1 METSTTFATLVVLAL
16 SGLAASAQTRV
27 WVGPLPEKKETASAG
42 EVLKF
47 EDTSI
52 NYGPR
57 VRVRVLRPEGV
68 YEIDNTHAEKSDSG
82 KTDR

>member
-1 METSTTFATLVVLAL
+1 
-16 SGLAASAQTRV
+16 
-27 WVGPLPEKKETASAG
+27 
-42 EVLKF
+42 VLKF

-68 YEIDNTHAEKSDSG
+68 YEIDNTHAETSDSG